1 MSEQQITGLEGL
13 DPRTRTRW
21 ESEIRATLLGK
32 NKPGKAGPKACSV
45 CGKPDTRNHKGLTG
59 DHGTANLEA
68 YPQKW
73 RMLTKALEQNL
84 DFTTKQKF
92 NAQQAFL
99 MGKLLLARIEH
110 EAYEPTTNTANAISN
125 KSLVL
130 GVLAATFKMLGIE
143 IPACP
148 KAKDGTTDRPWS
160 VLQLTEIL
168 NLELAKLHGVDTDVT
183 VSEHP
188 AEEEPEAD
196 KQDGDKG
203 EQSGE
208 QDAAQQQP
216 PAGVVVSGEEQ
227 QGSELRNGEQRDPA
241 PSAAQ
246 TAKDALTTNGGTSL
260 M

>member
-1 MSEQQITGLEGL
+1 MNEQQITGLEGL
-13 DPRTRTRW
+13 DPRTKNRW
-21 ESEIRATLLGK
+21 ESEIRAALLGTK
-32 NKPGKAGPKACSV
+32 KVGKAGPKACSV
-45 CGKPDTRNHKGLTG
+45 CGMPDTRNHKGLTG
-59 DHGTANLEA
+59 DHAKASLEA
-68 YPQKW
+68 WPTQW
-73 RMLTKALEQNL
+73 RMLTRALEQKL
-84 DFTTKQKF
+84 DFATQQKF
-92 NAQQAFL
+92 NAQQRFL
-99 MGKLLLARIEH
+99 MDKLLLARIEH
-110 EAYEPTTNTANAISN
+110 EKYEPTTNTANAISN

-143 IPACP
+143 IPICP

-188 AEEEPEAD
+188 AEGEPEAD

-208 QDAAQQQP
+208 QQQP